1 MELWT
6 CSRRIHFVS
15 LFLKMWVNPQTY
27 VTAQLFMDWILCWQ
41 RSWWTRAKKTGIL
54 SSSAKIFLG
63 EVAHSKRLL
72 DYLKN
77 PWVHVIYGA
86 PLGKT
91 RIFFKLSK
99 IYNSQSPVK
108 TDEVKQSHTLNTP
121 LFVVTPL
128 VLSNEQILVFE
139 SILRN
144 HSSRCCTTCPFAV
157 KISVGPLYPFHD
169 AHSLWWRLF
178 CPSTPPYFNI
188 NVEMSSTNHVWDKGP
203 IKNRKTSWKCLMKPK
218 NAVENKDLDESET
231 TWLWNKDIRH

>member
-54 SSSAKIFLG
+54 SSSANIFLG
-63 EVAHSKRLL
+63 KSRTRKDCLITW
-72 DYLKN
+72 KT
-77 PWVHVIYGA
+77 PGFMSFMVHL
-86 PLGKT
+86 LGKT

-108 TDEVKQSHTLNTP
+108 ADEVKQSHTLNTP

-128 VLSNEQILVFE
+128 VLSNEQISVFE

-144 HSSRCCTTCPFAV
+144 HSLRCCTTCPFA
-157 KISVGPLYPFHD
+157 
-169 AHSLWWRLF
+169 LF

-188 NVEMSSTNHVWDKGP
+188 NVEMSSTNQVWDKRP
-203 IKNRKTSWKCLMKPK
+203 IKNRKPAG
-218 NAVENKDLDESET
+218 NV
-231 TWLWNKDIRH
+231 